1 MAKALTLKELA
12 GRLDVAPSTVSR
24 ALSGGVGVG
33 AAKVREI
40 RRVADEMNYRP
51 KPMRRTLS
59 RTIGLIIATEH
70 HNEPDDAFQSETIY
84 EITRALAGSDWHIHI
99 EFVDRLATSHTLPAV
114 VRESRVDGVL
124 LSGHPP
130 VDFCRLLRDDAVP
143 IVVLQDTLQRT
154 GCTCIIPD
162 VAGATESSVN
172 RLIEMGHRRIG
183 IVTVPTEFPT
193 VQRRYEG
200 YQRAIRAAGITPAD
214 GLEVKVASSSLHQGQ
229 AAVRQLLAAGERP
242 TAIVFVTDRL
252 ALGGMNELARARL
265 RIPEDIS
272 LIGHDNSSLAKESDP
287 PLTSVDLNFGQTA
300 RRAVALLQEW
310 IVSGAA
316 DAPTQIEIPCQVV
329 WRASCG
335 PAAPLPVGRAAT
347 QVAE

>member
-1 MAKALTLKELA
+1 MAKMSVTLKELA
-12 GRLDVAPSTVSR
+12 GRLDVAPSTISR
-24 ALSGGVGVG
+24 ALAGGAGVG
-33 AAKVREI
+33 ADKVREI
-40 RRVADEMNYRP
+40 RRMADAMNYRP
-51 KPMRRTLS
+51 RPMRRTLS
-59 RTIGLIIATEH
+59 RTIGLIIATEQL
-70 HNEPDDAFQSETIY
+70 NEPDDAFQSETIY
-84 EITRALAGSDWHIHI
+84 EVTRAVAGGDWHIHI
-99 EFVDRLATSHTLPAV
+99 EFVDRQATSHGLPAV

-124 LSGHPP
+124 LSGYPP
-130 VDFCRLLRDDAVP
+130 VEFCRLLRDESVP
-143 IVVLQDTLQRT
+143 VVVLQDTLLRT
-154 GCTCIIPD
+154 GCSCIIPD
-162 VAGATESSVN
+162 VAGATESAVN
-172 RLIEMGHRRIG
+172 RLIEMGHQRIG

-200 YQRAIRAAGITPAD
+200 YQRAMRAAGITPVA

-252 ALGGMNELARARL
+252 AVGGMNELARARL

-300 RRAVALLQEW
+300 RRAVGLLQDW

-316 DAPTQIEIPCQVV
+316 DAPMQIEIPCQVV

-335 PAAPLPVGRAAT
+335 PAAPMSAGRAT